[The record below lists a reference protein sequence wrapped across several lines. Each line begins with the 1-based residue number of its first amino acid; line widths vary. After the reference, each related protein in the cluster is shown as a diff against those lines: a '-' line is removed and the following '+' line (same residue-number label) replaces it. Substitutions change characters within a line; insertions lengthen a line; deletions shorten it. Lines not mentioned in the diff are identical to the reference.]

1 MADDPEPEEDGGPTA
16 PFWMTTYGDMVTL
29 LLTFLILMFAM
40 SSINEQEF
48 LQAAASLAGSLGIMD
63 KNISQIG
70 ELSPAIGTAGR
81 STEQVDMLA
90 ALQQIAEVFQ
100 EEGLEDVAS
109 VEITGPGEVLVRLGD
124 EVLYDPGRAELKAG
138 AVRVLDGIAR
148 SIIGQTDQ
156 VYVEGHTDN
165 QPISTLEFPSN
176 WELSAARAL
185 AVVRLL
191 EARGIPPSQLA
202 AVGHGAHI
210 PIEPNN
216 TPEGR
221 ARNRRVELKIV
232 WAGMGNE

>member
-1 MADDPEPEEDGGPTA
+1 MAENQEPEDDGGPTA
-16 PFWMTTYGDMVTL
+16 PFWMVTYGDMVTL
-29 LLTFLILMFAM
+29 LLTFFILMFAM
-40 SSINEQEF
+40 SSINEQKF
-48 LQAAASLAGSLGIMD
+48 LQAAASLQGALGVMD
-63 KNISQIG
+63 RNISVIG

-81 STEQVDMLA
+81 STEHVDMLE
-90 ALQQIAEVFQ
+90 ALQRIAEVFQ

-124 EVLYDPGRAELKAG
+124 EVLYDAGRAELKAG
-138 AVRVLDGIAR
+138 AIRVLDGIAN

-165 QPISTLEFPSN
+165 QPISTPEFPTN

-191 EARGIPPSQLA
+191 EDRGIPPGQLA
-202 AVGHGAHI
+202 AVGHGEHI
-210 PIEPNN
+210 PIEPND

-232 WAGMGNE
+232 WSESGNE